1 MIVSRVNVKQPNL
14 SLGLT
19 ERLATAFSLLLLALL
34 LAASGWLWRWDQLLY
49 DLQIDLWSKPPAED
63 IVIVAVDEQS
73 LADFGRWPWPRGIHA
88 QLIDILT
95 QAGARAIAV
104 DILFAEA
111 DLHNQV
117 GDRQLIQSV
126 AASERV
132 FFPVIMEEYRLGGQL
147 VESMPMP
154 ELSSVAAGLGHMHM
168 DLDADGIARGIFLY
182 EGLGQAYW
190 PHMMLSLLNWLE
202 PVAWPLQKIQIPLL
216 TDTQTISRHSYHLI
230 PFFGPAGHY
239 PRFSYS
245 QVLKGEF
252 LKDAF
257 KDRIVLVGVTATG
270 LGDVLPTPVSA
281 HGQPMSGVEINANIL
296 DALRSGE
303 TISRV
308 EDASYLIVTGLLV
321 LLPFVLYP
329 YFPTRL
335 VPVVTVVSSLLL
347 LFASLL
353 LIHSLRI
360 WFPPAVALL
369 GVLVSYP
376 LWSWRR
382 LEMSVAYLK
391 LELEKLNQEQQVLPV
406 SQQPADLLSALDFL
420 QQIMPVQ
427 GWAVYERGGRLLH
440 QSGESLEAPL
450 GKLERCRWVRQGAE
464 LWTELETQGAVR
476 QLGLLWPRM
485 EVPKGRGL
493 QLLEDFASQFD
504 LPQESE
510 SISTLE
516 QFERRILQVEQAN
529 ARLTQLRRFITVA
542 LGQMDDGLLVVDSLG
557 RVILSNPRAASYLGF
572 ESEAALVGKDA
583 RHLLKK
589 VEIRGEHVWA
599 EVMVRLF
606 MEGQPVRFEAQGPQ
620 QRELYLQVQPLEK
633 NSAGMHGI
641 IINLSDIGAIKQT
654 ERTRARMLN
663 FLSHD
668 IRSPITSLLALTQS
682 KLATEGSAEQLAQKI
697 QPLARRSLKMADD
710 FLQLARAEAADATSF
725 SDTDFVSVVYNAM
738 GDVYA
743 QAQLRGI
750 TLDARLEIEE
760 AWLQGNV
767 ALLER
772 ALLNLLGNAIRFSP
786 DGGVVRVSL
795 RRIDGQ
801 LECCVLDEGP
811 GIPVEL
817 RHSIFLPFS
826 HGEQPSENKH
836 TGVGLGLNFV
846 KIVAEK
852 HQGRVELRDAA
863 EGGAQFCLQL
873 PCEPDS
879 V

>member
-1 MIVSRVNVKQPNL
+1 MKKTNL

-19 ERLATAFSLLLLALL
+19 ERLVTAFSLLLLALL

-49 DLQIDLWSKPPAED
+49 DLQIDLWSKPPAQD

-88 QLIDILT
+88 QLIDILS
-95 QAGARAIAV
+95 QSGAKAIAM

-111 DLHNQV
+111 DLHNPL

-147 VESMPMP
+147 VETMPMS
-154 ELSSVAAGLGHMHM
+154 ELSRVASGLGHMHM

-190 PHMMLSLLNWLE
+190 PHMMLSLLNWLD
-202 PVAWPLQKIQIPLL
+202 PVIWPLKNPPVPLSNN
-216 TDTQTISRHSYHLI
+216 TQSISRSDYHLI

-239 PRFSYS
+239 PRYSYS

-252 LKDAF
+252 LEDAF
-257 KDRIVLVGVTATG
+257 DGRIVLVGVTATG

-296 DALRSGE
+296 DALRSEE

-308 EDASYLIVTGLLV
+308 EQHNYFLFTGLIVV
-321 LLPFVLYP
+321 LPFFLYP
-329 YFPTRL
+329 FFPTRL
-335 VPVVTVVSSLLL
+335 VPVVTVSLAMILLSVSLLW
-347 LFASLL
+347 
-353 LIHSLRI
+353 IHGFRI

-369 GVLVSYP
+369 GLLISYP

-382 LEMSVAYLK
+382 LELSVAYLR
-391 LELEKLNQEQQVLPV
+391 LELEKLHQEQQVLPV
-406 SQQPADLLSALDFL
+406 FQQPANLPTALQFL
-420 QQIMPVQ
+420 QQILPVQ
-427 GWAVYERGGRLLH
+427 GWALYENHSQLLD
-440 QSGESLEAPL
+440 QSGEPLEQPFPELIPGQWA
-450 GKLERCRWVRQGAE
+450 RHGAE
-464 LWTELETQGAVR
+464 LWTEIETQGVVR
-476 QLGLLWPRM
+476 QLGIRWPRTA
-485 EVPKGRGL
+485 VPDGRAML
-493 QLLEDFASQFD
+493 LLEDFAAQFNR
-504 LPQESE
+504 PEEGESV
-510 SISTLE
+510 STLE

-529 ARLTQLRRFITVA
+529 ERLAQLRRFITLA

-572 ESEAALVGKDA
+572 ENETALVGREA
-583 RHLLKK
+583 STLLQAL
-589 VEIRGEHVWA
+589 EISGEHDW
-599 EVMVRLF
+599 ESVMVRLF
-606 MEGQPVRFEAQGPQ
+606 MEGQPIRFEAQGPEE
-620 QRELYLQVQPLEK
+620 RELYLQLQPLEK
-633 NSAGMHGI
+633 ESAGIFGM
-641 IINLSDIGAIKQT
+641 IINLSDIGALKQT

-668 IRSPITSLLALTQS
+668 IRSPITSLLSLTQS
-682 KLATEGSAEQLAQKI
+682 RLVNEGTAAQLAEQI

-710 FLQLARAEAADATSF
+710 FLQLARAEAADAASF
-725 SDTDFVSVVYNAM
+725 TDLDFVGVVYDAI

-750 TLDARLEIEE
+750 KLETELAVDE
-760 AWLQGNV
+760 VWLQGNL

-786 DGGVVRVSL
+786 DGGRIIISL
-795 RRIDGQ
+795 QHMGKQ

-811 GIPVEL
+811 GVPDALQE
-817 RHSIFLPFS
+817 SIFQPFTLGKQDS
-826 HGEQPSENKH
+826 KRSH

-852 HQGRVELRDAA
+852 HNGRVRLCDSTPV
-863 EGGAQFCLQL
+863 GAKFCLIL
-873 PCEPDS
+873 PCEPHPE
-879 V
+879 

>member
-1 MIVSRVNVKQPNL
+1 MKKTNL

-19 ERLATAFSLLLLALL
+19 ERLITAISLLLLVLL

-73 LADFGRWPWPRGIHA
+73 LVDFGRWPWPRGIHA

-95 QAGARAIAV
+95 QAGAKAIAV

-147 VESMPMP
+147 VETMPMS
-154 ELSSVAAGLGHMHM
+154 ELSRVAAGLGHMHM
-168 DLDADGIARGIFLY
+168 ELDADGIARGIFLY

-190 PHMMLSLLNWLE
+190 PHMMLSLLNWLD
-202 PVAWPLQKIQIPLL
+202 PVAWPLQTNQAPLKNN
-216 TDTQTISRHSYHLI
+216 TQSIGRRAYRLI

-239 PRFSYS
+239 PRYSYS

-252 LKDAF
+252 LADAF

-281 HGQPMSGVEINANIL
+281 HGKPMSGVEINANIL

-308 EDASYLIVTGLLV
+308 EGANYLLITGLLV
-321 LLPFVLYP
+321 VLPFFLYP

-335 VPVVTVVSSLLL
+335 APVVTVGLAMLLL
-347 LFASLL
+347 SASLVW
-353 LIHSLRI
+353 IHSFRI

-369 GVLVSYP
+369 GLLVSYP

-382 LEMSVAYLK
+382 LEQSVAYLK

-406 SQQPADLLSALDFL
+406 SQQPADLFSALGFL
-420 QQIMPVQ
+420 QQIMPIQ
-427 GWAVYERGGRLLH
+427 GWVVYENNRRLLH
-440 QSGESLEAPL
+440 QSGESLEPPL
-450 GKLERCRWVRQGAE
+450 IELEPGQWVRQGAE
-464 LWTELETQGAVR
+464 LWTEIESHGAIW
-476 QLGLLWPRM
+476 QLGLRWPRM
-485 EVPKGRGL
+485 EVPEGRAL
-493 QLLEDFASQFD
+493 LLLEDFASQFNR
-504 LPQESE
+504 PQESE
-510 SISTLE
+510 SVSTLE

-529 ARLTQLRRFITVA
+529 ARLAQLRRFITLA

-557 RVILSNPRAASYLGF
+557 RVILSNPRAVSYIGL
-572 ESEAALVGKDA
+572 ENEAALVGKDA
-583 RHLLKK
+583 HGLLKNL
-589 VEIRGEHVWA
+589 EIRGEHAW
-599 EVMVRLF
+599 EKVMVRLF

-620 QRELYLQVQPLEK
+620 ERELYLQVQPLDK
-633 NSAGMHGI
+633 DSAGIFGM
-641 IINLSDIGAIKQT
+641 IINLSDIGALKQT

-668 IRSPITSLLALTQS
+668 IRSPITSLLSLTQS
-682 KLATEGSAEQLAQKI
+682 RIVTEGTAEQLAQQI

-710 FLQLARAEAADATSF
+710 FLQLARAEAADTTSF
-725 SDTDFVSVVYNAM
+725 SDTDFVSVIYTAM

-743 QAQLRGI
+743 QAQLRRI
-750 TLDARLEIEE
+750 KLETRFEMEE

-772 ALLNLLGNAIRFSP
+772 TLLNLLGNAIRFSP
-786 DGGVVRVSL
+786 DGGIVTISLLRV
-795 RRIDGQ
+795 GNQ
-801 LECCVLDEGP
+801 LECCVLDQGSGVP
-811 GIPVEL
+811 DEL
-817 RHSIFLPFS
+817 RESIFLPFR
-826 HGEQPSENKH
+826 HGEQRLEQQH
-836 TGVGLGLNFV
+836 TSIGLGLNFV

-852 HQGRVELRDAA
+852 HNGRVELRDSAH
-863 EGGAQFCLQL
+863 GGALFCLLL

-879 V
+879 A

>member
-1 MIVSRVNVKQPNL
+1 MKKPNL

-19 ERLATAFSLLLLALL
+19 ERLVTALSLLLLALL

-49 DLQIDLWSKPPAED
+49 DLQIDLWSKPPAAD

-88 QLIDILT
+88 QLIDILS
-95 QAGARAIAV
+95 QAGAKAIAI

-147 VESMPMP
+147 VETMPMS

-168 DLDADGIARGIFLY
+168 ELDADGIARGIFLY

-202 PVAWPLQKIQIPLL
+202 PIAWPLQNSQLPLSSH
-216 TDTQTISRHSYHLI
+216 TQSISRHSYHLI
-230 PFFGPAGHY
+230 PFFGAAGHY

-252 LKDAF
+252 LPDAF

-281 HGQPMSGVEINANIL
+281 HGKPMSGVEINANIL
-296 DALRSGE
+296 DALRSGQ

-308 EDASYLIVTGLLV
+308 EGANYLLLTGLLV
-321 LLPFVLYP
+321 ILPFFLYP

-335 VPVVTVVSSLLL
+335 VPVVTVALALLL
-347 LFASLL
+347 LMASLVWV
-353 LIHSLRI
+353 HSLHL

-369 GVLVSYP
+369 GLLVSYP

-382 LEMSVAYLK
+382 LELSVAYLR

-427 GWAVYERGGRLLH
+427 GWAVYQKDGQLLH
-440 QSGESLEAPL
+440 QSGEPL
-450 GKLERCRWVRQGAE
+450 AQPIGKLERCQWVRQGAE
-464 LWTELETQGAVR
+464 LWTEIETQGTVS
-476 QLGLLWPRM
+476 QLGILWPRM
-485 EVPKGRGL
+485 EVPKGRSL
-493 QLLEDFASQFD
+493 QLLEDFALQFNR
-504 LPQESE
+504 PQENE
-510 SISTLE
+510 SVSTLE
-516 QFERRILQVEQAN
+516 QFERRIIQVEQAN
-529 ARLTQLRRFITVA
+529 ARLTQLRRFITLA

-557 RVILSNPRAASYLGF
+557 RIILSNPRAANYLGL
-572 ESEAALVGKDA
+572 ESEAELVGKDA
-583 RHLLKK
+583 RNILEKL
-589 VEIRGEHVWA
+589 EIQGEHTWTG
-599 EVMVRLF
+599 VMVRLF
-606 MEGQPVRFEAQGPQ
+606 MEGQPVRFEALGPQ
-620 QRELYLQVQPLEK
+620 HRELYLQVQPLEK
-633 NSAGMHGI
+633 NNAGLHGM
-641 IINLSDIGAIKQT
+641 IINLSNIGEIKQT

-668 IRSPITSLLALTQS
+668 IRSPITSLLSLTQS
-682 KLATEGSAEQLAQKI
+682 KLATEGTAQQLAEKI

-725 SDTDFVSVVYNAM
+725 SDTDFVSVVYNAI

-750 TLDARLEIEE
+750 KLDTQLEMED

-786 DGGVVRVSL
+786 DRGVVTVSL
-795 RRIDGQ
+795 QRTGNQ
-801 LECCVLDEGP
+801 LQCCVLDQGP
-811 GIPVEL
+811 GIPDEL
-817 RHSIFLPFS
+817 RQSIFLPFS
-826 HGEQPSENKH
+826 HGGQQSENKH

-852 HQGRVELRDAA
+852 HNGRVELRDSVQ
-863 EGGAQFCLQL
+863 GGALFCLQL
-873 PCEPDS
+873 PCEPEAA
-879 V
+879 

>member
-1 MIVSRVNVKQPNL
+1 MKKPNL

-19 ERLATAFSLLLLALL
+19 ERLVTALSLLLLAIL
-34 LAASGWLWRWDQLLY
+34 LAASGWLWRWDRLLY

-73 LADFGRWPWPRGIHA
+73 LADFGRWPWPRAIHG

-95 QAGARAIAV
+95 QAGAKAIAM

-111 DLHNQV
+111 DLHNRA

-126 AASERV
+126 AASNRV

-154 ELSSVAAGLGHMHM
+154 ELTRVAAGLGHMHM

-190 PHMMLSLLNWLE
+190 PHMMLSLLHWLT
-202 PVAWPLQKIQIPLL
+202 PDDWPLQKEQPSLL
-216 TDTQTISRHSYHLI
+216 HETQSISRHSYHLI

-252 LKDAF
+252 LTDAF

-281 HGQPMSGVEINANIL
+281 HGQPMPGVEINANIL

-308 EDASYLIVTGLLV
+308 EDLDYLLITGLLV
-321 LLPFVLYP
+321 ILPFFLYP

-335 VPVVTVVSSLLL
+335 VPVVTVVLAILLV
-347 LFASLL
+347 FVSLL
-353 LIHSLRI
+353 LIHNLRV

-369 GVLVSYP
+369 GLLISYP

-382 LEMSVAYLK
+382 LEQSVAYLK
-391 LELEKLNQEQQVLPV
+391 LELEKLNQEQHLLPV
-406 SQQPADLLSALDFL
+406 ALQPADLLSGLEFL
-420 QQIMPVQ
+420 RQIMPLQ
-427 GWAVYERGGRLLH
+427 GWAVYEKNGRLL
-440 QSGESLEAPL
+440 QLSGEPLQPPYIELEQ
-450 GKLERCRWVRQGAE
+450 GQWGRQGAE
-464 LWTELETQGAVR
+464 LWTQIEYHGVIR
-476 QLGLLWPRM
+476 QLGLSWPRM
-485 EVPKGRGL
+485 AVPEGRA
-493 QLLEDFASQFD
+493 LLLLDDFASQFNH
-504 LPQESE
+504 PQESE

-529 ARLTQLRRFITVA
+529 ARLSQLRSFITLA

-557 RVILSNPRAASYLGF
+557 RVILSNPRAAYYLGR
-572 ESEAALVGKDA
+572 ENEAALVGMDA
-583 RHLLKK
+583 RELLHNL
-589 VEIRGEHVWA
+589 EIRGELDWEKVL
-599 EVMVRLF
+599 VRLF
-606 MEGQPVRFEAQGPQ
+606 MEGQPVRLEAQGPQ
-620 QRELYLQVQPLEK
+620 ERELYLQVQPLEK
-633 NSAGMHGI
+633 HSAGMHGMI
-641 IINLSDIGAIKQT
+641 VNLSDIGAIKQT

-668 IRSPITSLLALTQS
+668 IRSPITSLLSLTQS
-682 KLATEGSAEQLAQKI
+682 RLAVEGTAEQLAQQI
-697 QPLARRSLKMADD
+697 QPLAQRSLKMADD
-710 FLQLARAEAADATSF
+710 FLQLARAEAADAATF
-725 SDTDFVSVVYNAM
+725 ADTEFVSVVYNAV
-738 GDVYA
+738 GEIYA

-750 TLDARLEIEE
+750 KLQTRLEMEE
-760 AWLQGNV
+760 VWLQGNV

-772 ALLNLLGNAIRFSP
+772 ALLNLLGNAIRYSP
-786 DGGVVRVSL
+786 DGGVVTISL
-795 RRIDGQ
+795 IRDGNR
-801 LECCVLDEGP
+801 LECCVVDQGP
-811 GIPVEL
+811 GIPEDL
-817 RHSIFLPFS
+817 RETIFLPFQ
-826 HGEQPSENKH
+826 HGVKQAEHQHNS
-836 TGVGLGLNFV
+836 VGLGLNFV

-852 HQGRVELRDAA
+852 HSGHVELRDSAHT
-863 EGGAQFCLQL
+863 GARFCLLL
-873 PCEPDS
+873 PCEPDPA
-879 V
+879 